1 MEWVA
6 VIARTIDCNAW
17 AETRIKDFPHHE
29 FEAALNTYSKN
40 LVFCASN

>member
-17 AETRIKDFPHHE
+17 AETGIKEYSRI
-29 FEAALNTYSKN
+29 TN
-40 LVFCASN
+40 LKQR